1 MALADAAAIPE
12 VFITAFDA
20 LVVQGGLTSG
30 RTALVHAGASG
41 VGTAAIQM
49 ATAIGARIVVTASAG
64 KVEACRDLGADLVVD
79 YSPRGLRGRGA
90 DAFTGGAASTWCST

>member
-1 MALADAAAIPE
+1 VVTHERLLLAVPESVVLADGAAIPE

-41 VGTAAIQM
+41 VGTAAIQI
-49 ATAIGARIVVTASAG
+49 AKAIGARIIVT
-64 KVEACRDLGADLVVD
+64 RVD
-79 YSPRGLRGRGA
+79 RQGGGLSWPGRRPGRRLQ
-90 DAFTGGAASTWCST
+90 DR